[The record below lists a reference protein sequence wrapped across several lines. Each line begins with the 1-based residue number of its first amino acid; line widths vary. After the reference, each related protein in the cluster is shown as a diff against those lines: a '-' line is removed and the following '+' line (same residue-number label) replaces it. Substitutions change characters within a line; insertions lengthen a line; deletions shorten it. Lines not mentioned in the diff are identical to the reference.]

1 MSRNNWLFLIFQL
14 FLSENLCLTWQG
26 LEGHAVLSFLSLRFS
41 PCMCS
46 SDSLLCHLILHFSL
60 LVLFTVLS
68 DYDVENRHRVLFF
81 GRSRIQ
87 SLIKTE
93 QLLTGFWMTKFNEP
107 KFISR
112 YNESD
117 FLWWNVD
124 GVFGSTDSY
133 SLPPQFFGLIIF
145 LRLI

>member
-1 MSRNNWLFLIFQL
+1 MTISDIPTLFIGEL
-14 FLSENLCLTWQG
+14 
-26 LEGHAVLSFLSLRFS
+26 VLDLAGFRRPCGIEFPCLRFS

-87 SLIKTE
+87 SLIKTK
-93 QLLTGFWMTKFNEP
+93 QLLTGFWITKFNEP
-107 KFISR
+107 KFMSR